1 MTYPRPSASSDPS
14 TSSGTATS
22 SGTGG
27 SAFGPAAVVP
37 SPRFP
42 EIERDVLA
50 FWKDDDTF
58 RASIENREGADE
70 WVFYDGPPFAN
81 GLPHYGHLLTGYA
94 KDLFPRFQTMRGKKV
109 DRVFGWDTHGLP
121 AELEAMKQL
130 GITEK
135 AEIEAMGIDV
145 FNDKARS
152 SVLAYTR
159 DWEDYVT
166 RQARWV
172 DFERGYKT
180 LNPSYMESVLWA
192 FKTLHD
198 KGLAY
203 EGHRVLP
210 YCWRD
215 ETPLSAHELRMDD
228 DVYQM
233 RQDPSVT
240 VTFPLVGAKAEA
252 LGLTG
257 VRALAWTTT
266 PWTLPTNLALV
277 VGPDIRYVVVP
288 GGPAGAAD
296 VQPGDEPLEATAH
309 RYLLAEPLLAGYAKD
324 LGYDSAEA
332 AQDAVVQS
340 VLGAELE
347 DVAYDRL
354 FDYYADAA
362 TWGTE
367 RAWRILVDDYVTT
380 SDGTGIVHQA
390 PAFGEDDQR
399 VTEAAG
405 IPLIMSLDDGGRF
418 LPHATDVA
426 GELWMDANTPLV
438 RLLRQNGR
446 LLRLASYEHSYPHC
460 WRCRNPLI
468 YRAVSSWFVRVT
480 DIKDRMLA
488 NNEQIT
494 WVPENVK
501 HGQFGK
507 WLEGARDWSIS
518 RNRYWGSPIP
528 VWKSDDAA
536 YPRVDVYGSLDD
548 MERDFGRLPRDPEGN
563 VDLHRPYIDDLT
575 RPNPDDPTGRSTMRR
590 IEDVFDVWF
599 DSGSMPYA
607 QVHYPFDNREWF
619 DSHAPADFIVEYIGQ
634 TRGWF
639 YVMHVLSTALFDR
652 PAFTGVSCHGIVLGS
667 DGYKMSKSLKN
678 YPDVSEVFDRDG
690 SDAMR
695 WFLMSSSVLRGGNLV
710 VTEEGIRAAVREFML
725 PLWST
730 WYFFATYANAAAPGG
745 YEATWRTDSTNVL
758 DRYIL
763 ALTGD
768 LVRGVAADLEG
779 LDSTS
784 AAAKL
789 RDFAEA
795 LTNWYI
801 RRSRDRFWVGVDP
814 STGSG
819 TAGASSGTAGASS
832 GTEGASSGTAGAGSG
847 TAGASSGTEAFDTL
861 YTVLETLT
869 RVAAPLIPLVAEQVW
884 QGLTGGR
891 SVHLQDWP
899 DAGLF
904 PQAADI
910 RSAMDAVRE
919 VSSVAN
925 ALRKREGKRVRLPLP
940 MLTVVV
946 QDASALAQFEGII
959 REELNVKAVELV
971 EFRPGSY
978 EEFGVKERLKINAR
992 AAGPRLGKRVQQVI
1006 QAANAGNWRWVD
1018 GRGFVVITADGE
1030 IDLLSSE
1037 AATDTDASGR
1047 PEGEALG
1054 ILQLQEGSG
1063 FVILDTTTTPE
1074 LEAEGLAR
1082 DVIRAVQDTRKAAGF
1097 DVSDRIRLQ
1106 MLFQDAA
1113 DADAVAGAF
1122 DVADIAGETLALDH
1136 ALLLEGEDAHVPA
1149 DAAIEVWQADAFGAA
1164 PEHVAYVRTGQY
1176 ANAGGF
1182 WVAVTRIEAAE

>member
-1 MTYPRPSASSDPS
+1 MTYPKARPGSSFGPS
-14 TSSGTATS
+14 TSSGT
-22 SGTGG
+22 G
-27 SAFGPAAVVP
+27 AAVVP
-37 SPRFP
+37 NPRFP
-42 EIERDVLA
+42 EIERDTLE
-50 FWKDDDTF
+50 FWKADDTF
-58 RASIENREGADE
+58 RASIANRDGAEE

-135 AEIEAMGIDV
+135 EEIEAMGIDV
-145 FNDKARS
+145 FNAKARA
-152 SVLAYTR
+152 SVLAYTEE
-159 DWEDYVT
+159 WQEYVT

-172 DFERGYKT
+172 DFDRGYKT
-180 LNPSYMESVLWA
+180 LDTSYMESVLWA

-203 EGHRVLP
+203 EGYRVLP

-215 ETPLSAHELRMDD
+215 ETPLSSHELRMDD
-228 DVYQM
+228 DVYRM

-240 VTFPLVGAKAEA
+240 VTFPLVGLKAEA

-277 VGPDIRYVVVP
+277 VGPGIRYVVIP
-288 GGPAGAAD
+288 GGPLGAAD
-296 VQPGDEPLEATAH
+296 VHHAPDGHSDEPIEATAH
-309 RYLLAEPLLAGYAKD
+309 RYLLAEDLLAGYAKD
-324 LGYDSAEA
+324 LGYESAEA
-332 AQDAVVQS
+332 ARES
-340 VLGAELE
+340 VLQTVLGSELE
-347 DVAYDRL
+347 DVSYDRL
-354 FDYYADAA
+354 FDYYADAE

-390 PAFGEDDQR
+390 PAYGEDDQR

-418 LPHATDVA
+418 LPQVTDVA

-438 RLLRQNGR
+438 RLLRQDGR

-468 YRAVSSWFVRVT
+468 YKAVSSWFVRVT
-480 DIKDRMLA
+480 DIKDDMLA

-518 RNRYWGSPIP
+518 RNRFWGTPIP
-528 VWKSDDAA
+528 IWKSDDPE
-536 YPRVDVYGSLDD
+536 YPRVDAYGSL
-548 MERDFGRLPRDPEGN
+548 EEIQRDFGRLPRNAAGE

-590 IEDVFDVWF
+590 IEDVLDVWF
-599 DSGSMPYA
+599 DSGSMPFA
-607 QVHYPFDNREWF
+607 QVHYPFENHEWF
-619 DSHAPADFIVEYIGQ
+619 DEHSPADFIVEYIGQ

-639 YVMHVLSTALFDR
+639 YLMHVLSTALFDR
-652 PAFTGVSCHGIVLGS
+652 PAFTGVSCHGIVLGN
-667 DGYKMSKSLKN
+667 DGLKMSKSLRN

-695 WFLMSSSVLRGGNLV
+695 WFLMASSVLRGGNLV
-710 VTEEGIRAAVREFML
+710 VTEEGIRAGVREFLL
-725 PLWST
+725 PLWNA
-730 WYFFATYANAAAPGG
+730 WYFFSTYANAAGGPSGTG
-745 YEATWRTDSTNVL
+745 YEAQWRTDSTNVL

-763 ALTGD
+763 ALTRD
-768 LVRGVAADLEG
+768 LVSGVAEDLEG
-779 LDSTS
+779 LDSTT

-801 RRSRDRFWVGVDP
+801 RRSRDRFWLGVP

-819 TAGASSGTAGASS
+819 TGAANAPDPTS
-832 GTEGASSGTAGAGSG
+832 
-847 TAGASSGTEAFDTL
+847 TEAFDTL

-869 RVAAPLIPLVAEQVW
+869 RVAAPLIPLVSERVW

-899 DAGLF
+899 DASAF
-904 PQAADI
+904 PEASDI

-925 ALRKREGKRVRLPLP
+925 ALRKKEGKRVRLPLP
-940 MLTVVV
+940 LLTVVV
-946 QDASALAQFEGII
+946 TDAAALGQFDDIL
-959 REELNVKAVELV
+959 REELNVKAVELI
-971 EFRPGSY
+971 ELRDGTSAD
-978 EEFGVKERLKINAR
+978 FGITHRLSVNAR
-992 AAGPRLGKRVQQVI
+992 AAGPRLGRQVQQAI
-1006 QAANAGNWRWVD
+1006 QAAKAGDWSEVD
-1018 GRGFVVITADGE
+1018 GVVTAGGLALEPGE
-1030 IDLLSSE
+1030 YDLVLE
-1037 AATDTDASGR
+1037 TTGR
-1047 PEGEALG
+1047 PEGEALALLAG
-1054 ILQLQEGSG
+1054 GG
-1063 FVILDTTTTPE
+1063 FVLLDTTTTPQ

-1106 MLFQDAA
+1106 LLFASA
-1113 DADAVAGAF
+1113 EDADAVGDAF
-1122 DVADIAGETLALDH
+1122 DTADVAGETLAVEH
-1136 ALLLEGEDAHVPA
+1136 AILVQGRDVQLPA
-1149 DAAIEVWQADAFGAA
+1149 DAPAAVWHPLAFGAM
-1164 PEHVAYVRTGQY
+1164 PEHVGFVEPGQY
-1176 ANAGGF
+1176 ANQGGF
-1182 WVAVTRIEAAE
+1182 HVAVSRAGMTKVEAS